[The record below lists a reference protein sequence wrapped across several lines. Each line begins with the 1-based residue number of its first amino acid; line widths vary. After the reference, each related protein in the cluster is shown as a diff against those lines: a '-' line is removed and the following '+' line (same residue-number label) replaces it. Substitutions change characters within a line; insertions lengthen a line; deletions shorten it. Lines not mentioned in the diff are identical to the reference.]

1 MGAFLFTDG
10 RDLVG
15 VTKVQDIKYM
25 QLLRFAMKNL
35 YAWPEMILD
44 EKPPK
49 YHIYGKCYIFFIEF
63 ICLPPGLLYIK
74 NSVGTISFL
83 ILGRTYITV
92 FMNIVAMLRL
102 ILIFLKRYEK
112 LVCDFVNKI
121 HLFNHKHR
129 SEYAMQTHLFV
140 HKFSHFFSVYTAM
153 AMVLGILL
161 FTCTPIYKNIA
172 SGAFYN
178 YKTGNVTFEHSVY
191 YQLPFDYEHDIRGYA
206 LLFTFNWYITFMC
219 SSCFCTFDLLMALM
233 VFHVWG
239 HLKILI
245 RSLENFRRPTEKIGE
260 TERFSEEEMEQVS
273 SELKEIVKHH
283 NLVIEFTT
291 RMGAIFGHVLI
302 LYYIFHIVSG
312 CVLLLECSQMNPEA
326 LIRYGSLT
334 FLIFQQLTQIS
345 IVFELLRTTS
355 YNMINAVYSIPWECM
370 DNSNRKTVHI
380 ILLQS
385 QRTLAI
391 KASDM
396 VNVGV
401 QTMATIMKTS
411 ISYFIMLRTFAD

>member
-345 IVFELLRTTS
+345 IVFELLRTTMS
-355 YNMINAVYSIPWECM
+355 EL
-370 DNSNRKTVHI
+370 KQH
-380 ILLQS
+380 
-385 QRTLAI
+385 
-391 KASDM
+391 
-396 VNVGV
+396 
-401 QTMATIMKTS
+401 
-411 ISYFIMLRTFAD
+411 F